1 MVAPIT
7 APPANTPGDFAGNPV
22 LFDQTKMAWY
32 LWFQAACPQFSA
44 LATDLQAEILAAV
57 NVAASASATA
67 AANAVLAS
75 KVTGPAS
82 ATANALAK
90 FDGATGKLVKVS
102 GLVEDESGSLGLG
115 VPPNSGWLSS
125 VKAFQF
131 SPFGAAWS
139 QANGSTNLA
148 FNVYESA
155 ANTFNYLTSD
165 DACMF
170 SVTKD
175 GGFEWMVAPSGTA
188 GNPISFIRTMNL
200 DAGGT
205 LDVSGAGRFGKGLQL
220 AGAAGLGSVDN
231 ALLSYEAPNT
241 RLYIGDGTG
250 YSFRITKRVS
260 STNTDLFAF
269 TDSGNLQVGAASAVG
284 KVTVESAN
292 ATAPVVNL
300 TNTSASLASVLLN
313 IEAVRTTA
321 DGSYNF
327 IGCAHSGVE
336 YRFQV
341 RDSGNVVNT
350 NNSYGAISDLKLKEN
365 IVDVTPKLAKLLQ
378 VRIVNYTL
386 KADPNKTKL
395 MGVIAQELEQISPG
409 LIEETPDFEE
419 VTRTREVTKTVPV
432 TEQAAV
438 LREQKTVEVV
448 DGKAIVKTEWL
459 EELADVPVVDHYPLF
474 DADGL
479 PVLEIATPEVPAV
492 TDADGNVTQPAVAAT
507 YRHAM
512 HSVPRMK
519 EVTETETYTERVATG
534 TTTKSVKYSVFV
546 PMLIKAMQ
554 EQQAQIDALS
564 GRSAA
569 LEAA

>member
-90 FDGATGKLVKVS
+90 FDGTTGKLVKVS
-102 GLVEDESGSLGLG
+102 GILEDDAGSLLVGTTISPSAGRVRIAQASSDVQLQLERTATSAG
-115 VPPNSGWLSS
+115 SGFIGASS
-125 VKAFQF
+125 VNA
-131 SPFGAAWS
+131 
-139 QANGSTNLA
+139 L
-148 FNVYESA
+148 NVYNQSLSQVLALTQDGSLLMGATSGAMHILKKSSLGEYA
-155 ANTFNYLTSD
+155 ARIEN
-165 DACMF
+165 
-170 SVTKD
+170 
-175 GGFEWMVAPSGTA
+175 
-188 GNPISFIRTMNL
+188 
-200 DAGGT
+200 
-205 LDVSGAGRFGKGLQL
+205 SGAGGANNPCGLNILYSGVSGGVGSDFVICQDASAQRFRVL
-220 AGAAGLGSVDN
+220 
-231 ALLSYEAPNT
+231 
-241 RLYIGDGTG
+241 GTG
-250 YSFRITKRVS
+250 NV
-260 STNTDLFAF
+260 
-269 TDSGNLQVGAASAVG
+269 Q
-284 KVTVESAN
+284 
-292 ATAPVVNL
+292 
-300 TNTSASLASVLLN
+300 N
-313 IEAVRTTA
+313 I
-321 DGSYNF
+321 
-327 IGCAHSGVE
+327 
-336 YRFQV
+336 
-341 RDSGNVVNT
+341 
-350 NNSYGAISDLKLKEN
+350 NNSYGALSDLKLKDN
-365 IVDVTPKLAKLLQ
+365 IVDVSPKLAKLLQ

-395 MGVIAQELEQISPG
+395 MGVIAQELEQISSN

-419 VTRTREVTKTVPV
+419 VTRTREVKKAVPV
-432 TEQAAV
+432 TEKAPV

-448 DGKAIVKTEWL
+448 DGKAIIKTEWL

-474 DADGL
+474 DDAGQ
-479 PVLEIATPEVPAV
+479 PVLEMVTPEVPAV
-492 TDADGNVTQPAVAAT
+492 TDSDGNVTQPAAAAT
-507 YRHAM
+507 YRQAM

-554 EQQAQIDALS
+554 EQQAQIDTLS
-564 GRSAA
+564 GRLLALGAA
-569 LEAA
+569 